1 MQAGSNQLNDK
12 SMDECGIVLERWI
25 NFFLKKAVRDRYNC
39 DYYRYIIQTNHTR
52 KNKKRMILTV
62 YKALGDKLKSPQS
75 FASIMETKDYSMLKF
90 FMGLFKIGTGYSL
103 IHNCKKLGGDTDTFV
118 IKCLSTLTF
127 PPTLVKAFLY
137 GAIENRNMTL
147 ITFIV
152 EKMRLDVYVPTHQK
166 TPNTLG
172 IAFVKN
178 DDLELLQWFE
188 EHDYNIHEGQREL
201 LHNAYGRAPR
211 IKKYVLQEQS
221 NTEASDLYMEKIATK
236 ALLSGDTDLLQ
247 RFSKISLRVTQN
259 TVLKAL
265 NQQKYLL
272 YIQAL
277 FTRYVEIQR
286 ANFIKWNHYGN
297 NADGNPNIFN
307 PWQITRYYNASQ
319 YGNSDSIWQCLAANL
334 WKYGTA
340 DARVK
345 LTEKGF
351 TA

>member
-1 MQAGSNQLNDK
+1 MQATYKQLNDK

-25 NFFLKKAVRDRYNC
+25 NSFLKKPVYGRYNC
-39 DYYRYIIQTNHTR
+39 DYYNYIILTNHTR
-52 KNKKRMILTV
+52 KDKKRMILTV

-75 FASIMETKDYSMLKF
+75 FISIMETKDYSMLKF
-90 FMGLFKIGTGYSL
+90 FMRLFKIGTGYGL

-127 PPTLVKAFLY
+127 PPSIVKAFLY
-137 GAIENRNMTL
+137 GAIENRNMEL
-147 ITFIV
+147 ITFIM
-152 EKMRLDVYVPTHQK
+152 EKMRIDIYVPTHQN

-188 EHDYNIHEGQREL
+188 EHDYNIHEGQRVL
-201 LHNAYGRAPR
+201 LNNAYGRAPR

-221 NTEASDLYMEKIATK
+221 NTEASDLYMEKVATK
-236 ALLSGDTDLLQ
+236 ALVSGDTNLLQ
-247 RFSKISLRVTQN
+247 QFSKISLRVNQN
-259 TVLKAL
+259 TVLTAL
-265 NQQKYLL
+265 NQQKPIL

-277 FTRYVEIQR
+277 FTRYVEIQS
-286 ANFIKWNHYGN
+286 AKYIKWNYYGN

-307 PWQITRYYNASQ
+307 PWQINRYYNASQ
-319 YGNSDSIWQCLAANL
+319 YGNGEIWQCLAANL

-340 DARVK
+340 DGRVK